1 MAIKTKNSSAAPSYI
16 DFDPLCDLHTEEGLE
31 TLIINL
37 PDFKKNQL
45 KVQVNKDGVLRV
57 SGERPTNADGT
68 KRCRFIKDTKL
79 LESCDVNGIRAKFT
93 EGRLH
98 VMIPK
103 KVTPT
108 IPKIIQEPHPTTS
121 PTPPHQAEEVT
132 ENQKLKQPEPAT
144 NSDDHKTKDDNN
156 NNNTSAEN
164 DKMAEPETRMT
175 SDDQVKDDHHMFEHG
190 SIMQRLHLQ
199 GRKVALGFGVAVVT
213 MVAIGA
219 FVAS

>member
-121 PTPPHQAEEVT
+121 PTPPHQAEE
-132 ENQKLKQPEPAT
+132 
-144 NSDDHKTKDDNN
+144 
-156 NNNTSAEN
+156 
-164 DKMAEPETRMT
+164 PETRMT

>member
-1 MAIKTKNSSAAPSYI
+1 MAIKTNNSAAPSYV
-16 DFDPLCDLHTEEGLE
+16 DFDPSCDLHTEEGLE
-31 TLIINL
+31 TLIIIL

-68 KRCRFIKDTKL
+68 KTCRFVKDTKIP
-79 LESCDVNGIRAKFT
+79 ESCDVNGIRAKFT

-108 IPKIIQEPHPTTS
+108 TPQVVQQPHPASTS
-121 PTPPHQAEEVT
+121 PAPPLQAEEVT
-132 ENQKLKQPEPAT
+132 EDQKLKQPEATT
-144 NSDDHKTKDDNN
+144 NSDDHKTKD
-156 NNNTSAEN
+156 NNTSAEN
-164 DKMAEPETRMT
+164 KTMAETRT
-175 SDDQVKDDHHMFEHG
+175 SDDHVKGDHHMFEHG

-199 GRKVALGFGVAVVT
+199 GRRVALGVGVAVVT

-219 FVAS
+219 FVTS